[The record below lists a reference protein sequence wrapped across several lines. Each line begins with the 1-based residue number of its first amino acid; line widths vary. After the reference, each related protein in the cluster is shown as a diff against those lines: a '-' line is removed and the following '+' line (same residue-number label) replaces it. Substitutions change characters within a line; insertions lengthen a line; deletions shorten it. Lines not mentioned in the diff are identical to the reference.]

1 MFFHEDYCSFYLS
14 LVPKIWHFILLV
26 FIGFGACDSILCTY
40 KRRIVIVCVCLSL
53 VKFPSSCYPLFLNVS
68 SSSYLDIKML
78 MGFCYHMCPLLGNP
92 FFIHGYVPSFILYGS
107 GPCVFF
113 FSLHIFS
120 LTYCMCI
127 LFSSVYILL
136 CRNTLLIHRFVLYV
150 FFLW

>member
-1 MFFHEDYCSFYLS
+1 
-14 LVPKIWHFILLV
+14 
-26 FIGFGACDSILCTY
+26 
-40 KRRIVIVCVCLSL
+40 
-53 VKFPSSCYPLFLNVS
+53 
-68 SSSYLDIKML
+68 

-150 FFLW
+150 FFLWQFIPHSQIWFPLLLVMFPSLIGPIGSCFLTQYFNLFFFFFIIFGDLFSLKFFLFWCFPFFLLLSIY